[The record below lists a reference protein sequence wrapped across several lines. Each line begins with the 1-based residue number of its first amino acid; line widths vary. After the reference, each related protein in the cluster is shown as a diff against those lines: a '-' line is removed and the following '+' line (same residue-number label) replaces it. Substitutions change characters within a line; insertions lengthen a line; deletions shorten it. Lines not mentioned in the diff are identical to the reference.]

1 MKLKF
6 FEKSLLIFV
15 FLKTENL
22 QYRHFDKIKIVSSG
36 DYHKNQFYLSEKSL
50 FCYYLL
56 KTHTH
61 GIGEP
66 RKPRGFPLM

>member
-1 MKLKF
+1 MKLKI

-36 DYHKNQFYLSEKSL
+36 DHNKNQFHLSEKVCSVIN
-50 FCYYLL
+50 YLKNNLNTYL
-56 KTHTH
+56 KN
-61 GIGEP
+61 
-66 RKPRGFPLM
+66 KY